1 MSNNTVCMLCLIGAL
16 SLSTSACSMMQRTP
30 MPTLAITA
38 SNHCADPAGVAM
50 RGNAVTIALGSRPT
64 TGYGVDLV
72 NQAGRVT
79 DMVLTFQE
87 KKPAPNTMQGQMMTS
102 PCLQIMLPTEWQ
114 KLTVIDQE
122 SQQHW
127 HFSR

>member
-1 MSNNTVCMLCLIGAL
+1 MRINALRSLCLISAL
-16 SLSTSACSMMQRTP
+16 TVTVSACSLMQRTP

-38 SNHCADPAGVAM
+38 SNHCADPEGVAM

-64 TGYGVDLV
+64 TGYGVDIV
-72 NQAGRVT
+72 QQAGRVS

-102 PCLQIMLPTEWQ
+102 PCLQIMLPAEWQ

-122 SQQHW
+122 SQQRW
-127 HFSR
+127 RFTR